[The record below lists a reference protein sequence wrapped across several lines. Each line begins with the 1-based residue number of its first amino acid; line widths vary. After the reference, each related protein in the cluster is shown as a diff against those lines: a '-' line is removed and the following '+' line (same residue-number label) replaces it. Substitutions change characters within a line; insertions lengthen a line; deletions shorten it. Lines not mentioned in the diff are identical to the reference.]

1 MAVNLALA
9 LVRAGSDVGLLDADI
24 LGPSVPGML
33 GLPTDHQPEKTP
45 EGKAVPAVRHG
56 LKAVSMGLLSGDDN
70 PSILRGPMVAKYLQ
84 MFVGGVDW
92 GHLDY
97 LILDLPPG
105 TGDTQLTLAQSL
117 PLSGAVIVTTPQ
129 HVSLKIARRGL
140 RMFQHTPLKPF
151 LSTRPGGRSPSLGS
165 SKISRSA
172 RSDRSCGPGAQTKG
186 RRRGPKMPSRRRVLG
201 PRRSVSAVGTRGR
214 FQCSGRTEG
223 ATTSMCGIPGWPA
236 TAPVA
241 SRRLADDHGSIQRPC
256 GATWLHGRS

>member
-1 MAVNLALA
+1 
-9 LVRAGSDVGLLDADI
+9 
-24 LGPSVPGML
+24 
-33 GLPTDHQPEKTP
+33 
-45 EGKAVPAVRHG
+45 
-56 LKAVSMGLLSGDDN
+56 MGLLSGDDS

-140 RMFQHTPLKPF
+140 RMFQ
-151 LSTRPGGRSPSLGS
+151 GS

-186 RRRGPKMPSRRRVLG
+186 HRRGPKMPSRRRVLG
-201 PRRSVSAVGTRGR
+201 PRRSVSAVGARGR

-223 ATTSMCGIPGWPA
+223 ATTSMCGISGWPA

-256 GATWLHGRS
+256 GATWLHGRSRAWVTMPSGSTGTTATAPGSTRMSTSERSAKATSRGRPGMSEVVSPHTGVVMAPGAGGFQRSLVRVDERKKSK